1 MSKVKEHDIQEEK
14 TSWNIIMPKN
24 ELAQKEA

>member
-1 MSKVKEHDIQEEK
+1 MSKVREQDIQEEK